1 MLFAAVPAVIWL
13 LAHLAAE
20 ASSKG
25 NVPAGRLPHGAA
37 ELCDKGNMTAN
48 TSSHV
53 QPGSSI
59 TLSCQLKPQQ
69 HSKQCRIAI
78 FFNSS
83 ERNSSYSSSV
93 STRFLVHTYGKHM
106 FTCKILCEYGKKL
119 ICGIDIESG
128 NPPDEPRNVSCIQQ
142 GTDGHPICTWDKGRL
157 TYINTTYVIQLS
169 NGTDVLYISEES
181 LDTRFGSLALSKLNF
196 DSTYTIVVAASNEL
210 GSAFS
215 QPLVFTLIDIVK
227 PHPPKFSVEFEHS
240 SATNCTLSWHD
251 EAQAQHCRLRYRP
264 LTRRGWSM
272 VENLNGEKYSLYALE
287 PYTTYEFQLSC
298 KIHPKRGLWS
308 NWSRYQNRTPEA
320 VPTGVL
326 DVWYRQQD
334 VGSQQQNI
342 SLFWKALSKSEARG
356 RILQYTVTFKALDQQ
371 SPVAEAHLTT
381 QTSYARVMPRVNY
394 KITVT
399 AENSRGRSPPASVVT
414 DLGIWDLPPPQEV
427 SAIATGNSSILIS
440 WKPPI
445 SSTAS
450 ISGYVVEWADTQRN
464 VRLEPRPAWVKLPA
478 SNLSTVIAEHV
489 KDEVCY
495 QISVFALYQDRAGQA
510 ASVKGYSSAKAP
522 SAGPQMYTTPH
533 ANGILVSWEAIPAQ
547 QQRGCITGYHI
558 YLQKRDSQA
567 DPRVHA
573 VSSVTAQRS
582 LYITDLQPGEHY
594 VLWMTA
600 STAAGEG
607 PWGNSEL
614 ICLENAGEWMA
625 VVLTCSIFIFS
636 ACICSMPPARKALH
650 SLLTILIP
658 QWQSKA
664 IPDPAN
670 AMWAKEYTSVK
681 AELRWRSSL
690 FLPST
695 STFEEPEPTQVEEAF
710 VKPSTPVLQGKALLS
725 SSGSQGHGERA
736 LESSRGHEEPRYEA
750 LPSTADGQVCEQ
762 QLPDL
767 YRRMVV
773 EAAMEHTQNV
783 PEYIANPSTAPPY
796 LPLGAGT
803 AEDLPE
809 LECQPL
815 SMFPT
820 TCLLPMFPYEGNLT
834 LDTVKINCSSFTT

>member
-478 SNLSTVIAEHV
+478 SNLSTVIA
-489 KDEVCY
+489 D
-495 QISVFALYQDRAGQA
+495 
-510 ASVKGYSSAKAP
+510 
-522 SAGPQMYTTPH
+522 
-533 ANGILVSWEAIPAQ
+533 
-547 QQRGCITGYHI
+547 
-558 YLQKRDSQA
+558 
-567 DPRVHA
+567 
-573 VSSVTAQRS
+573 
-582 LYITDLQPGEHY
+582 
-594 VLWMTA
+594 
-600 STAAGEG
+600 
-607 PWGNSEL
+607 
-614 ICLENAGEWMA
+614 AGEWMA

>member
-215 QPLVFTLIDIVK
+215 QPLVFTLIDI
-227 PHPPKFSVEFEHS
+227 
-240 SATNCTLSWHD
+240 
-251 EAQAQHCRLRYRP
+251 
-264 LTRRGWSM
+264 
-272 VENLNGEKYSLYALE
+272 
-287 PYTTYEFQLSC
+287 
-298 KIHPKRGLWS
+298 
-308 NWSRYQNRTPEA
+308 

>member
-1 MLFAAVPAVIWL
+1 MSQKLPCTGRNSCILIRDALFLKHNTLYKCCIHVKPLFSHSV
-13 LAHLAAE
+13 AE

-25 NVPAGRLPHGAA
+25 DVTAGRLAHGAA

-69 HSKQCRIAI
+69 YSKQCRIAI

-106 FTCKILCEYGKKL
+106 FTCKTLCEYGKKL

-157 TYINTTYVIQLS
+157 TYINTTYVVQLS
-169 NGTDVLYISEES
+169 NGTDVFYVSKES
-181 LDTRFGSLALSKLNF
+181 LDTNFGSLALSKLNF
-196 DSTYTIVVAASNEL
+196 DSTYTIVVAAFNEL

-215 QPLVFTLIDIVK
+215 QPLVFMLIDIVK

-240 SATNCTLSWHD
+240 SATNCTLSWYA
-251 EAQAQHCRLRYRP
+251 EAQVQHCRLRYRP
-264 LTRRGWSM
+264 LTRHSWSM
-272 VENLNGEKYSLYALE
+272 VENLKGEKCSLYGLE

-308 NWSRYQNRTPEA
+308 NWSTYQNRTPEA

-326 DVWYRQQD
+326 DVWYQQQD
-334 VGSQQQNI
+334 GGSQQQNI

-356 RILQYTVTFKALDQQ
+356 RILQYTVTFEALDQQ
-371 SPVAEAHLTT
+371 NPVAETHLTT
-381 QTSYARVMPRVNY
+381 QTNYARVMPRVNY

-399 AENSRGRSPPASVVT
+399 AENSRGRSPPTSIVT
-414 DLGIWDLPPPQEV
+414 DLGIQDLPPPQAV
-427 SAIATGNSSILIS
+427 SAIAMGNSSILIS
-440 WKPPI
+440 WKPPT

-450 ISGYVVEWADTQRN
+450 INGYVVEWADTQRN
-464 VRLEPRPAWVKLPA
+464 ARLEPHPAWEKLPA
-478 SNLSTVIAEHV
+478 SSLSTVIA
-489 KDEVCY
+489 
-495 QISVFALYQDRAGQA
+495 G
-510 ASVKGYSSAKAP
+510 
-522 SAGPQMYTTPH
+522 
-533 ANGILVSWEAIPAQ
+533 
-547 QQRGCITGYHI
+547 
-558 YLQKRDSQA
+558 
-567 DPRVHA
+567 
-573 VSSVTAQRS
+573 
-582 LYITDLQPGEHY
+582 
-594 VLWMTA
+594 
-600 STAAGEG
+600 
-607 PWGNSEL
+607 
-614 ICLENAGEWMA
+614 AGEWMT

-670 AMWAKEYTSVK
+670 ATWAKKYTSVK
-681 AELRWRSSL
+681 AELRWPSSL

-710 VKPSTPVLQGKALLS
+710 VKRSTLALQDKALFS
-725 SSGSQGHGERA
+725 STGSKGQDWA
-736 LESSRGHEEPRYEA
+736 LGSSRGHEEPRYKP
-750 LPSTADGQVCEQ
+750 LPSAADGEVREQ
-762 QLPDL
+762 QPPDL
-767 YRRMVV
+767 YRRMV
-773 EAAMEHTQNV
+773 EAMEHTQNV
-783 PEYIANPSTAPPY
+783 PGYIANPNPSTAPPY

-803 AEDLPE
+803 AEDVPE
-809 LECQPL
+809 LECHPL
-815 SMFPT
+815 SVFPT
-820 TCLLPMFPYEGNLT
+820 TCLAPMFPYEGNLT
-834 LDTVKINCSSFTT
+834 LDTVKINCGSLTG

>member
-1 MLFAAVPAVIWL
+1 MHAARGSTEPGSKMLFAIVPAAIWL

-25 NVPAGRLPHGAA
+25 DVTAGRLAHGAA

-69 HSKQCRIAI
+69 YSKQCRIAI

-106 FTCKILCEYGKKL
+106 FTCKTLCEYGKKL

-157 TYINTTYVIQLS
+157 TYINTTYVVQLS
-169 NGTDVLYISEES
+169 NGTDVFYVSKES
-181 LDTRFGSLALSKLNF
+181 LDTNFGSLALSKLNF
-196 DSTYTIVVAASNEL
+196 DSTYTIVVAAFNEL

-215 QPLVFTLIDIVK
+215 QPLVFMLIDIVK

-240 SATNCTLSWHD
+240 SATNCTLSWYA
-251 EAQAQHCRLRYRP
+251 EAQVQHCRLRYRP
-264 LTRRGWSM
+264 LTRHGWSM
-272 VENLNGEKYSLYALE
+272 VENLKGEKCSLYGLE

-308 NWSRYQNRTPEA
+308 NWSTYQNRTPEA

-326 DVWYRQQD
+326 DVWYQQQD
-334 VGSQQQNI
+334 GGSEQQNI

-356 RILQYTVTFKALDQQ
+356 RILQYTVTFEALDQQ
-371 SPVAEAHLTT
+371 NPVAETHLTT
-381 QTSYARVMPRVNY
+381 QTNYARVMPRVNY

-399 AENSRGRSPPASVVT
+399 AENSRGRSPPASIVT
-414 DLGIWDLPPPQEV
+414 DLGIQDLPPPQAV
-427 SAIATGNSSILIS
+427 SAIAMGNSSILIS
-440 WKPPI
+440 WKPPT

-450 ISGYVVEWADTQRN
+450 INGYVVEWADTQRN
-464 VRLEPRPAWVKLPA
+464 ARLEPHPAWEKLPA
-478 SNLSTVIAEHV
+478 SSLSTVIAA
-489 KDEVCY
+489 
-495 QISVFALYQDRAGQA
+495 IS
-510 ASVKGYSSAKAP
+510 S
-522 SAGPQMYTTPH
+522 M
-533 ANGILVSWEAIPAQ
+533 
-547 QQRGCITGYHI
+547 
-558 YLQKRDSQA
+558 
-567 DPRVHA
+567 
-573 VSSVTAQRS
+573 TAQRS

-614 ICLENAGEWMA
+614 ICLESAGEWMT

-670 AMWAKEYTSVK
+670 ATWAKKYTSVK
-681 AELRWRSSL
+681 AELRWPSSL

-710 VKPSTPVLQGKALLS
+710 VKRSTLALQDKALFS
-725 SSGSQGHGERA
+725 STGSKGHEDWA
-736 LESSRGHEEPRYEA
+736 LGSSRGHEEPRYEP
-750 LPSTADGQVCEQ
+750 LPSAADGEVREQ
-762 QLPDL
+762 QPPDL
-767 YRRMVV
+767 YRRMV
-773 EAAMEHTQNV
+773 EAVEHTQNV
-783 PEYIANPSTAPPY
+783 PGYIANPNPSTAPPY

-803 AEDLPE
+803 AEDVPE
-809 LECQPL
+809 LECHPL
-815 SMFPT
+815 SVFPT
-820 TCLLPMFPYEGNLT
+820 TCLAPMFPYEGNLT
-834 LDTVKINCSSFTT
+834 LDTVKINCGSLTG